1 MKVNKII
8 LKICHFFNYR
18 LDEEHQDDIT
28 INIPTVYP
36 EEEFDDFIYNHETSF
51 ILDDIFDQIYKR
63 FEKDSIIEK
72 RCSNIRAVFVTFY
85 ENNNHNG
92 GSRLIRIPYLDGVLY
107 NPYDPLDN
115 QSFMRQIK
123 LNKLLDEKYK

>member
-1 MKVNKII
+1 
-8 LKICHFFNYR
+8 L
-18 LDEEHQDDIT
+18 
-28 INIPTVYP
+28 
-36 EEEFDDFIYNHETSF
+36 

-85 ENNNHNG
+85 RNNNYDG
-92 GSRLIRIPYLDGVLY
+92 GSRLIRVPYLDGVLY
-107 NPYDPLDN
+107 NPYDQYAH

-123 LNKLLDEKYK
+123 LNRLLNEK